1 MRVFLTYADLQAALE
16 LDPCKSHRA
25 FRFLPEYS
33 PAGFRCATCGEVK
46 PFPFN
51 GCGTGYGVERDES
64 GAESFHCYACCSE
77 KERARL
83 IERGEGHLYLTGLPL
98 FGMKPKPGEGL
109 RLSDWPGGLS
119 FPVKSHWT
127 GRHDIARVVHFVR
140 FIGPDGREWA
150 GRMTGENTQVCRVRR
165 LKGRGK

>member
-1 MRVFLTYADLQAALE
+1 MRTFETYQELESALARN
-16 LDPCKSHRA
+16 PCESAFA

-33 PAGFRCATCGEVK
+33 PAQFRCATCREYK
-46 PFPFN
+46 PLPI
-51 GCGTGYGVERDES
+51 GGGGTGYGVERDDS
-64 GAESFHCYACCSE
+64 GVESFHCYACCSE

-83 IERGEGHLYLTGLPL
+83 IERGEGFRYLTGLPC
-98 FGMKPKPGEGL
+98 FGL
-109 RLSDWPGGLS
+109 RPEKGEPLRLKDWPGNLS

-127 GRHDIARVVHFVR
+127 GRHSIARVVHFVR

-165 LKGRGK
+165 LKGGRK